1 MVSKI
6 FKLTN
11 ENYDVNPNLKT
22 HAVSECP
29 VYGFVFVYIYVT
41 SMIFGFAMK
50 ILIKL
55 SLKCII
61 RR

>member
-22 HAVSECP
+22 HTVSECP
-29 VYGFVFVYIYVT
+29 VYGFVFVYIRDVNDFW
-41 SMIFGFAMK
+41 ICNEE
-50 ILIKL
+50 LEL
-55 SLKCII
+55 SLKAII
-61 RR
+61 IIV

>member
-29 VYGFVFVYIYVT
+29 VYGFVVVYICDVNDFW
-41 SMIFGFAMK
+41 ICNED
-50 ILIKL
+50 LN
-55 SLKCII
+55 
-61 RR
+61 